1 MRNVIR
7 GHQRAFKR
15 GATVILA
22 RIRAAARLPARGCL
36 LQARQRGARDEA
48 VIEGGLHALGAVGG
62 KVERLMT
69 EALSGAWSHSEAIM
83 GYQSQSEVISRY
95 WRSSVAIGGHQ
106 WRSVV
111 ISGDR
116 WSSVA
121 IGGYQSLSEVI
132 SRKRR
137 LSVAISGHQSE
148 AIMVR
153 QRTADEKTSASPG

>member
-1 MRNVIR
+1 MSSLQAESPLGNLSLEEHVGRTE
-7 GHQRAFKR
+7 HRASKC
-15 GATVILA
+15 AAAILA
-22 RIRAAARLPARGCL
+22 RIRAAARLPARGGL
-36 LQARQRGARDEA
+36 LQAGQRGARDEA

-106 WRSVV
+106 SLSEV

-121 IGGYQSLSEVI
+121 IGG
-132 SRKRR
+132 
-137 LSVAISGHQSE
+137 HQW
-148 AIMVR
+148 R
-153 QRTADEKTSASPG
+153 

>member
-116 WSSVA
+116 WLSVA
-121 IGGYQSLSEVI
+121 IGGHQSQKEVI
-132 SRKRR
+132 SGNQWP
-137 LSVAISGHQSE
+137 SVRGNHGS
-148 AIMVR
+148 
-153 QRTADEKTSASPG
+153 SAYGG

>member
-83 GYQSQSEVISRY
+83 GHQWPSVRGNHG
-95 WRSSVAIGGHQ
+95 SSVAISQ
-106 WRSVV
+106 R
-111 ISGDR
+111 
-116 WSSVA
+116 
-121 IGGYQSLSEVI
+121 QSWFV
-132 SRKRR
+132 
-137 LSVAISGHQSE
+137 SGH
-148 AIMVR
+148 
-153 QRTADEKTSASPG
+153 

>member
-83 GYQSQSEVISRY
+83 GYQSQSEVISRNR
-95 WRSSVAIGGHQ
+95 RSSVANGGHQ
-106 WRSVV
+106 SLSEV

-121 IGGYQSLSEVI
+121 IGGHQSLSEVI
-132 SRKRR
+132 SRYRR
-137 LSVAISGHQSE
+137 SSVAIGGHQSL
-148 AIMVR
+148 
-153 QRTADEKTSASPG
+153 